1 MYKLLEML
9 GWGRLGNDLISS
21 RLVQIRK
28 CVPKGKDL
36 TGGHQL
42 ISDRAEFGTQVPDCL
57 MPLHCRILPQSPPS
71 FSEVLPS
78 DLLWLPPPPAQLLF
92 PGLWAPAAMA
102 RMGKD
107 RSFGS
112 TLGFGFL
119 ALLHIILLVPL
130 GKKSNLSELLS
141 KMGAIE
147 SHEIVLKN

>member
-1 MYKLLEML
+1 
-9 GWGRLGNDLISS
+9 
-21 RLVQIRK
+21 
-28 CVPKGKDL
+28 
-36 TGGHQL
+36 
-42 ISDRAEFGTQVPDCL
+42 
-57 MPLHCRILPQSPPS
+57 MPLHCRIVPQSPPS

-107 RSFGS
+107 MSFGS